1 MARTTISDFVI
12 WAKQIHDD
20 EDIGQ
25 RIASLSA
32 GQTIDLIVDGVRGV
46 WRKMDDGKDGRPTRG
61 IRPLGRAQ
69 EFWRTLYESRRGDV
83 VSLELPA
90 EETRRVR
97 AAVLLSPP
105 LARTEEERRA
115 ALQALLDAGQQGWR
129 SDGAYMSRD
138 EMHERG

>member
-97 AAVLLSPP
+97 AAVLLSAMIP
-105 LARTEEERRA
+105 ACA
-115 ALQALLDAGQQGWR
+115 DN
-129 SDGAYMSRD
+129 SRD
-138 EMHERG
+138 AAPRCRKSS